1 MSRVSRRAARREL
14 EAADAF
20 GVKRV
25 RRARYESAPDIEPV
39 VLSTGDVLSVEVK
52 SRATLPVLLRD
63 ALDQA
68 KGYRPEGV
76 PVAVLSALGGSAVA
90 CLPLADFVRLLGC
103 YGLLGRMGGPTPKE
117 VRASLAPDPL
127 LDRSA

>member
-68 KGYRPEGV
+68 V
-76 PVAVLSALGGSAVA
+76 
-90 CLPLADFVRLLGC
+90 
-103 YGLLGRMGGPTPKE
+103 LGRMGGPTPKD

>member
-68 KGYRPEGV
+68 KGYPV

-103 YGLLGRMGGPTPKE
+103 IGLLEGRS
-117 VRASLAPDPL
+117 RAC
-127 LDRSA
+127 RVV

>member
-39 VLSTGDVLSVEVK
+39 VLSTGDVLVEVK

-117 VRASLAPDPL
+117 VRASLAPDPF